1 MNPQFLVGMSGDF
14 TTLVTPSWIPWK
26 GRCFRWGHRHL
37 HLQVGI
43 GDGPWVS
50 LARSTLWKMPNKNGK
65 TVWVV
70 RSDEG
75 EPALIIASSMFTPK
89 TWRNPRTHHIST
101 PHGQATPPIRRIW
114 SLCQVAGTAT
124 CVAGRNGGE
133 FGWISCQRMVYVY
146 LYLYYILLYYIC
158 ILPCFYD
165 SWKGGTV
172 YFCIFRPHGHSTK
185 IHYWSELELGP
196 LERSP
201 AVVSWDP

>member
-101 PHGQATPPIRRIW
+101 PHGQATPPIRRDMKPLSSGW
-114 SLCQVAGTAT
+114 HGYMRGWEKRWRVWMDFMSE
-124 CVAGRNGGE
+124 NG
-133 FGWISCQRMVYVY
+133 
-146 LYLYYILLYYIC
+146 IC
-158 ILPCFYD
+158 ISLSILYITILYMYTALLL
-165 SWKGGTV
+165 W
-172 YFCIFRPHGHSTK
+172 
-185 IHYWSELELGP
+185 
-196 LERSP
+196 
-201 AVVSWDP
+201 